1 MNRVMSR
8 VPDFSKLPFAPAR
21 VQFED
26 VCAEPWLTPE
36 GNRCRAGL
44 PRKRHCRVRLLRW
57 FPWHRAGID
66 TLTTNEPGHVL
77 SWVMQPIS
85 YARHRFPP
93 DIIRH
98 AVWLYLRF
106 TLSYRDVED
115 ILAERGLMV
124 SNESIRRWLLKF
136 GPIIAKNLRAIRPKA
151 HSRWHLDEMM
161 VSIAGWQMYVWRAV
175 DSEGEVLEI
184 LVQPQRDKVAALRL
198 LRKLLRRQ
206 GFVPKAIVTD
216 KLRSYGAALREIGF
230 SGLHEQ
236 GLRAN
241 RAENSHQPLRRRE
254 RKMQGFKSIKSAQ
267 RFVSVHAAVYN
278 TFNVQRH
285 LVRRPTHR
293 HFRTAAHNSWSDA
306 TVAAA

>member
-1 MNRVMSR
+1 
-8 VPDFSKLPFAPAR
+8 
-21 VQFED
+21 
-26 VCAEPWLTPE
+26 
-36 GNRCRAGL
+36 
-44 PRKRHCRVRLLRW
+44 
-57 FPWHRAGID
+57 
-66 TLTTNEPGHVL
+66 
-77 SWVMQPIS
+77 MQPIS

-93 DIIRH
+93 DVIRH

-115 ILAERGLMV
+115 LLAQRGLMV
-124 SNESIRRWLLKF
+124 SNESIRRWVLKF
-136 GPIIAKNLRAIRPKA
+136 GPIIAKNLRESRPKV
-151 HSRWHLDEMM
+151 HCRWHLDEMV
-161 VSIAGWQMYVWRAV
+161 VSIAGRRVYMWRAV

-184 LVQPQRDKVAALRL
+184 LVQPQRDKAAALRL

-206 GFVPKAIVTD
+206 GFVPTVIVTD

-236 GLRAN
+236 GLRANN

-285 LVRRPTHR
+285 LIRRPTHR
-293 HFRTAAHNSWSDA
+293 QFRTAAHNSWSDA
-306 TVAAA
+306 TAAVA